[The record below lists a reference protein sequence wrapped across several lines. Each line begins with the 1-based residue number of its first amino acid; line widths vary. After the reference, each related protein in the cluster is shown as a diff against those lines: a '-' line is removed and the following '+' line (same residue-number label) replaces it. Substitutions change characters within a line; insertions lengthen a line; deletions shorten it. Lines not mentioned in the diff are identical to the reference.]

1 MTGIFEGLT
10 VIGDPVSDEDRVVH
24 LLASLPDPFN
34 MFVTAL
40 EANLGYQKWRLS
52 LNTYVLHEEQK
63 LKNWEESE
71 GGQTK
76 VMTPAVF
83 NQIGRP
89 GHLKHN
95 CQKLAFEFANADKQD
110 KSGFKAKK
118 EVKHKANNA
127 TSGHRNVSNSSSD
140 DDALEV
146 CHSFSRSNPG
156 RWTFTSSHWPGYCVP
171 LVVSITSSVKK

>member
-83 NQIGRP
+83 NQNWKTRP
-89 GHLKHN
+89 
-95 CQKLAFEFANADKQD
+95 
-110 KSGFKAKK
+110 FK
-118 EVKHKANNA
+118 
-127 TSGHRNVSNSSSD
+127 T
-140 DDALEV
+140 
-146 CHSFSRSNPG
+146 
-156 RWTFTSSHWPGYCVP
+156 
-171 LVVSITSSVKK
+171 